1 MFIVIKLNSRR
12 QQSRSTL
19 LFSLA
24 RPAQYQYL
32 TQLSALNTIKYK
44 IKLSQKK
51 TLQRNLWSRLSSKR
65 LGCVMELR
73 VNSLFKIIGQEAD
86 FTKAQGKRLKYGEL
100 LIFKNNFVWLR
111 LWMFVITHWILFTF
125 AQILMWPTG
134 KENIINFYNNKHKQ
148 KVGSIQ
154 KSHQISG
161 LMFGK
166 HWVCHCQG
174 MAFISSTNAVQSVL
188 FGW

>member
-1 MFIVIKLNSRR
+1 MLR
-12 QQSRSTL
+12 QR
-19 LFSLA
+19 
-24 RPAQYQYL
+24 
-32 TQLSALNTIKYK
+32 
-44 IKLSQKK
+44 K
-51 TLQRNLWSRLSSKR
+51 TLERNLWSRLSSER
-65 LGCVMELR
+65 LGYVMKLG

-148 KVGSIQ
+148 KAGLIQ

-161 LMFGK
+161 LMLGK
-166 HWVCHCQG
+166 HRICLCQG
-174 MAFISSTNAVQSVL
+174 TTFIFPVQMQYTLYCLVGSKNEKIMML
-188 FGW
+188 CW